1 MISNHNVYI
10 ITKKINE
17 LTSENLPVRLKQG
30 NKASKNDIADFVKQ
44 TDFGNK
50 PKSINKKVTSNKT
63 KQVAVE
69 KKLSV
74 LSNEIKLLSTKGCN
88 FFLGRL
94 YFTGDDCLQ
103 NTIAY
108 QPRSYC
114 YKKTRTLI
122 MLLVENKKGYVVLLL
137 LHNILIFCI
146 T

>member
-63 KQVAVE
+63 KQLAVE

-103 NTIAY
+103 NTISY

-122 MLLVENKKGYVVLLL
+122 MLLVGNKRAM
-137 LHNILIFCI
+137 
-146 T
+146 

>member
-63 KQVAVE
+63 KQLAVE

-94 YFTGDDCLQ
+94 DFTGDDCLQ

-122 MLLVENKKGYVVLLL
+122 MLLVGNKRAM
-137 LHNILIFCI
+137 
-146 T
+146 

>member
-63 KQVAVE
+63 KQLAVE

-114 YKKTRTLI
+114 
-122 MLLVENKKGYVVLLL
+122 
-137 LHNILIFCI
+137 
-146 T
+146 

>member
-63 KQVAVE
+63 KQLAVE

-103 NTIAY
+103 NTIAC
-108 QPRSYC
+108 QPRSSC

-122 MLLVENKKGYVVLLL
+122 MLLVGNKRAM
-137 LHNILIFCI
+137 
-146 T
+146 

>member
-69 KKLSV
+69 KK
-74 LSNEIKLLSTKGCN
+74 
-88 FFLGRL
+88 
-94 YFTGDDCLQ
+94 
-103 NTIAY
+103 
-108 QPRSYC
+108 
-114 YKKTRTLI
+114 
-122 MLLVENKKGYVVLLL
+122 
-137 LHNILIFCI
+137 
-146 T
+146 